1 MTWILTL
8 TGKRFELLAP
18 TAAMIDPMDIA
29 HSLAHQCR
37 FNGHSKGFYSVAQHC
52 CIVADLVPT
61 EHQLVALLH
70 DATEAYV
77 GDLVRPLKQLLPAF
91 VDIEHRI
98 WLAICERFNLE
109 PELPAC
115 VHDAD
120 LIALA
125 TERRDLIALA
135 TERRDLMPS
144 HPGTWEC
151 LAGTQPSTT
160 RIKPWGTTEA
170 TVNYFHRLMQ
180 LLSTTH
186 RAAA

>member
-37 FNGHSKGFYSVAQHC
+37 FNGHSRGFYSVAQHC
-52 CIVADLVPT
+52 CIVADLVPE

-98 WLAICERFNLE
+98 WLAICERFNLDT
-109 PELPAC
+109 ELPAC

-125 TERRDLIALA
+125 TERRDL
-135 TERRDLMPS
+135 MPA

-151 LAGTQPSTT
+151 LANIQPSAA